1 MSGSNNFTRMTD
13 SFQGAFV
20 KCILNNTMDLIYSRS
35 QKRLYR
41 VDTTSGC
48 SIDYLKSVDAAFMG
62 RSVPTKLWHSYGA
75 ESGSVMTS
83 FDCADVQDPSHNFL
97 VGNDA
102 DLYYEFDPSGDQD
115 NFTLYRWVTES
126 HNDSTST
133 KGCFDELSP
142 ANTNYNFDGDW
153 EWCDR
158 TEDCREMDEWV
169 QNREIYRFSDD
180 SRIQGVSSLTLDP
193 EHFRGSTDMF
203 DREYSS
209 TDDDEPYTPR
219 GDSDGDTIGSP
230 TDTMMEAID
239 HSLQFYDVAGHTED
253 PDTLDVSPKWE
264 SSTEFYPRTDPVSD
278 TLEVDEATDVDDTD
292 APVDDDSETV
302 NDDPNDSDYEVE
314 DSESEEEEEEENQCD
329 MNYAHEEWSGED
341 EYYGPEY
348 RRDEW
353 SGGYYTRNEFYEYY
367 GNHSVWK
374 AMHPKKVF
382 VRSIVAYN
390 AHQIYWWPSA
400 NFKTFVK
407 MIRDSY

>member
-1 MSGSNNFTRMTD
+1 MSD

-20 KCILNNTMDLIYSRS
+20 KCIMDNTMDLIYSRS

-41 VDTTSGC
+41 VARTEGC
-48 SIDYLKSVDAAFMG
+48 SIDYLKSVDGAGQWGTAT
-62 RSVPTKLWHSYGA
+62 VPTKLWHSYGE

-83 FDCADVQDPSHNFL
+83 FDSVVSPTHNFL

-102 DLYYEFDPSGDQD
+102 DLYYEFDPLGDQD

-153 EWCDR
+153 EWCDDR

-193 EHFRGSTDMF
+193 AHFQGSTNILDQVL
-203 DREYSS
+203 YSS
-209 TDDDEPYTPR
+209 EED
-219 GDSDGDTIGSP
+219 GDSVSYSDNLESDI
-230 TDTMMEAID
+230 MMEATD
-239 HSLQFYDVAGHTED
+239 HSMQFYDATGLNEEEKQAVQRVTDGD
-253 PDTLDVSPKWE
+253 PMKWATFKDKLLGGLNE
-264 SSTEFYPRTDPVSD
+264 
-278 TLEVDEATDVDDTD
+278 TLEEGEVTDVEMS
-292 APVDDDSETV
+292 DDSA
-302 NDDPNDSDYEVE
+302 DSDSDYEVE
-314 DSESEEEEEEENQCD
+314 EEEEDEVEEEEEEENHCD
-329 MNYAHEEWSGED
+329 MDYGHDEWSGETD
-341 EYYGPEY
+341 YNGSEY

-353 SGGYYTRNEFYEYY
+353 SGGYYTREEFYEYY

-400 NFKTFVK
+400 NFKTSMK